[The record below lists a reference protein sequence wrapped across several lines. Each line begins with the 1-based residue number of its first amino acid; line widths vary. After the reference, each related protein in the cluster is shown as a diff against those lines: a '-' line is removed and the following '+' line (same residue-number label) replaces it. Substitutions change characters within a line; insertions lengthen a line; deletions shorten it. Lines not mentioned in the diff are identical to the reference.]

1 MPTCTSTSQ
10 WARSR
15 SAPPPPPSA
24 PVSEDPFR
32 ARERL
37 QSLLNAVQNVTIR
50 PNGWASRSATLM
62 PGDSQYWQMGDAR
75 LSSVSIGSF
84 APSAGCP
91 TPRLWVI
98 LTGHFR
104 SFLATQNHFRRMA
117 EESVGGQCYMFVAF
131 LPKQADD
138 RLNNNCFVGSQ
149 EHRHNVEP
157 LMRRAQ
163 SDTFG
168 GRLSFATAEAWSL
181 KSVGPN
187 APVHVRLTPTQWCG
201 AYLLTLLTAERLGLP
216 LSSSSVVLLTRP
228 DKAYTRGFR
237 LEGLQQ
243 LFRSGSRAA
252 RHLMLGQEDAGGYHQ
267 GDHHLVTSLGCFHSD
282 IGLPLTMPQP
292 HPDDACVL
300 HVAPI
305 RQGFGQSMLGLGR
318 ANNLS
323 RCASSCGPACRC
335 LNGKSSCEW
344 PSCYPI
350 VAESFRSSRVDIV
363 RDFTLP
369 KPFTPGKAHDLAAS
383 VHGYCPIDGATP
395 SCSHQI
401 LRNAFWI
408 PQDAFYRCD
417 HGVPLRSMLLHGGSW
432 PCPVAADEACVTV
445 QQSRSEAD
453 PRATTIHAS
462 EALAHLRQRNRPR

>member
-1 MPTCTSTSQ
+1 MPTCTAKSQ
-10 WARSR
+10 WAISR
-15 SAPPPPPSA
+15 SAPPPPPWPPPSD
-24 PVSEDPFR
+24 DPFR
-32 ARERL
+32 ASERL
-37 QSLLNAVQNVTIR
+37 QLLLSAVQNVTIR
-50 PNGWASRSATLM
+50 PNGWASRSATLLA
-62 PGDSQYWQMGDAR
+62 GDSQYWRMGDAKI
-75 LSSVSIGSF
+75 SSASIGFF
-84 APSAGCP
+84 AQSAECP

-104 SFLATQNHFRRMA
+104 SFLATQQQFRKMA
-117 EESVGGQCYMFVAF
+117 EESVGGRCYMFVAF

-168 GRLSFATAEAWSL
+168 GRLSFATAEASSL
-181 KSVGPN
+181 RSVGSS
-187 APVHVRLTPTQWCG
+187 APIHVRLTPTQWCG

-237 LEGLQQ
+237 LEGLEE

-252 RHLMLGQEDAGGYHQ
+252 RHLVLGQEDAGGSYQ
-267 GDHHLVTSLGCFHSD
+267 GDHHLVTSFGCFHSD

-292 HPDDACVL
+292 HPDDDCVV
-300 HVAPI
+300 HAAPI

-323 RCASSCGPACRC
+323 RCASRCGPACRC
-335 LNGKSSCEW
+335 LNGKTSCEW

-350 VAESFRSSRVDIV
+350 VAESFRSSRFDIV

-369 KPFTPGKAHDLAAS
+369 KPYTPGKAYDLAAS
-383 VHGYCPIDGATP
+383 VHAYCPIDGVP
-395 SCSHQI
+395 PDCSYEVM
-401 LRNAFWI
+401 RNAFWI
-408 PQDAFYRCD
+408 PQDAFYRCAI
-417 HGVPLRSMLLHGGSW
+417 GVPLQSMLLHGGSW
-432 PCPVAADEACVTV
+432 PCPVAADELCAEG
-445 QQSRSEAD
+445 QQQARSAAGT
-453 PRATTIHAS
+453 RATIIHAS
-462 EALAHLRQRNRPR
+462 EALEHLRHRN